1 MGERQAPE
9 HGLAG
14 GQTHT
19 GQTWGERKEKATTLP
34 ELSGTA
40 LQLFRR
46 VVQTTQELLRVQLRE
61 EHVCAPQDHQTSSVS
76 VSMIPHRSFLPMA
89 SKAGLPS
96 ALWAVLPGL
105 ASIPG
110 TLGTKRLINRG
121 RGEKKEGFIV
131 QKPK

>member
-9 HGLAG
+9 QGLSSR
-14 GQTHT
+14 QTHT
-19 GQTWGERKEKATTLP
+19 GQTWGERKEKATALP

-40 LQLFRR
+40 LQLFQR
-46 VVQTTQELLRVQLRE
+46 VVQTTQELLSSAEGRARVHTTGSSDWLCF
-61 EHVCAPQDHQTSSVS
+61 HVHDHTQVL
-76 VSMIPHRSFLPMA
+76 LPMA
-89 SKAGLPS
+89 AKARLPS

-121 RGEKKEGFIV
+121 REKKQCFIV